1 MHRHSP
7 YAESHLYFRKMS
19 SKLAVWLTI
28 RVMDGRISPYNS
40 GCIEAVLA
48 RALQLLSQKAFSP
61 VQIKETRGAARKWKT
76 CLDARN
82 LLKLP
87 VKSSSETENRK
98 WLEFATQVTGNV
110 LLWNKC
116 CCLIITTIIYFLWAS
131 VTSNFWPGSKN
142 LVLCV
147 TVIQFNNQTIC
158 ITVIRESPTD
168 NYNEAN
174 ITLLCKLL
182 H

>member
-19 SKLAVWLTI
+19 SKLSVWLTI

-82 LLKLP
+82 LLKLL
-87 VKSSSETENRK
+87 VRLK
-98 WLEFATQVTGNV
+98 TGNDLNLQHRLQEMFFFGTSV
-110 LLWNKC
+110 AVWSLQQSFIFYEHPSRVISDLVARTWC
-116 CCLIITTIIYFLWAS
+116 CVWQWFSLIIKQYASRSSGRVPQII
-131 VTSNFWPGSKN
+131 TMK
-142 LVLCV
+142 
-147 TVIQFNNQTIC
+147 
-158 ITVIRESPTD
+158 PT
-168 NYNEAN
+168 
-174 ITLLCKLL
+174 
-182 H
+182 